1 MPSPTDA
8 GAGPANAKAGT
19 VTPFRI
25 DVPQADL
32 DDLQR
37 RLAATRWPDELPGA
51 AREYG
56 IPLTDV
62 RELAAYWRDGYDWRR
77 HEARLNAV
85 PQFTT
90 VIDGQ
95 RVHFLH
101 ARSPHPG
108 ALPLILTH
116 GWPGSVLEFLAMI
129 GPLTDPAAHGGDPA
143 DAFHVVVPSIPGY
156 GFSGPTT
163 QRGWT
168 PARVSAA
175 WAVLMDRLGYR
186 RYGAQGGD
194 WGSVISREL
203 GRLAPGQVAGVHLN
217 FLTTP
222 PDGDP
227 AALSDEDRVTRDR
240 LHRFRHDGSGYFRVH
255 STRPQTLAYA
265 MSDSPTGLLAW
276 IAEKF
281 SEWSDPASVISRDD
295 LLTNVMLYWLTG
307 TAGAAMRLY
316 WEAAHLPPEPQPS
329 SVPTGIAIFPH
340 EIAPPI
346 RRIAAAA
353 NNIVHWSPQPRGGH
367 FAALEEPGLLTG
379 DVRAFFRGLR

>member
-1 MPSPTDA
+1 MPHPSPGAGTDA
-8 GAGPANAKAGT
+8 

-56 IPLTDV
+56 IRLADV
-62 RELAAYWRDGYDWRR
+62 RGLAGYWQDGYDWRR

-116 GWPGSVLEFLAMI
+116 GWPGSVLEFLAMV
-129 GPLTDPAAHGGDPA
+129 GPLTDPASHGGDPA

-175 WAVLMDRLGYR
+175 WAVLMERLGYG

-203 GRLAPGQVAGVHLN
+203 GRLAPGRVAGVHLN

-222 PDGDP
+222 PDKDFTV
-227 AALSDEDRVTRDR
+227 LSEEDRVALARQR
-240 LHRFRHDGSGYFRVH
+240 QFRNDGSGYFRAH

-265 MSDSPTGLLAW
+265 MTDSPTGLLAW

-281 SEWSDPASVISRDD
+281 TEWSDPASVISRDD

-307 TAGAAMRLY
+307 TANSAMRLY
-316 WEAAHLPPEPQPS
+316 WEAAHLPPQAPQPS
-329 SVPTGIAIFPH
+329 PVPTGIAIFPH

-346 RRIAAAA
+346 RRIAART

-367 FAALEEPGLLTG
+367 FAALEEPGLLTE
-379 DVRAFFRGLR
+379 DVRVFFRGLR